1 MDFGVERGNMSEI
14 KIYPVISKEEV
25 KRATPLLDPSV
36 TEVLSKGLPA
46 TTLVAVENE
55 LAIGALAGAMD
66 GEVFE
71 IVSLYVVP
79 EKRRIG
85 AATALVEKLIE
96 VIDDEDVAI
105 RAQYTMENEDNSTLM
120 PFFKSMGFVND
131 RISYPTYY
139 IGYLDDIKIDYRNA
153 RRIDGKIV
161 SFAEVSSMLLKSTS
175 NDSLS
180 HGYPVP
186 EGGLTDVK
194 LERDLCFCVVKDGK
208 IGAYVTVENLDDG
221 LLEIPA
227 IWSGLQN
234 PMETVSMVFRLVGE
248 LKERFDPETR
258 VAMLATN
265 IRADKLIDYIFEYTE
280 PVSYRMVR
288 M

>member
-1 MDFGVERGNMSEI
+1 MSEI

-25 KRATPLLDPSV
+25 ERAQSLLSEQV
-36 TEVLSKGLPA
+36 TEALSKGLPA
-46 TTLVAVENE
+46 TALVAVEDE
-55 LAIGALAGAMD
+55 LAIGALAGAID

-79 EKRRIG
+79 EKRRQG

-96 VIDDEDVAI
+96 ILDDEDIAI
-105 RAQYTMENEDNSTLM
+105 RAQYTVENEDNSALM
-120 PFFKSMGFVND
+120 PFFQSMGFFND

-153 RRIDGKIV
+153 RKIDGKIV
-161 SFAEVSSMLLKSTS
+161 SFSEVSSILLKSTS

-180 HGYPVP
+180 HGFPIP
-186 EGGLTDVK
+186 DGGLTDSK
-194 LERDLCFCVVKDGK
+194 LERDLCFCVLKDGK
-208 IGAYVTVENLDDG
+208 IGAYVTVENLEDG
-221 LLEIPA
+221 LIEIPA
-227 IWSGLQN
+227 LWSGLEN

-248 LKERFDPETR
+248 LKEKFDPETR

-265 IRADKLIDYIFEYTE
+265 IRANKLIDYIFEYAE
-280 PVSYRMVR
+280 PVSYRMVK

>member
-1 MDFGVERGNMSEI
+1 MSEI

-25 KRATPLLDPSV
+25 KRAQSLLSEQV
-36 TEVLSKGLPA
+36 TEALSKGLPA
-46 TTLVAVENE
+46 TALVAVEDE
-55 LAIGALAGAMD
+55 LAIGALAGAID
-66 GEVFE
+66 DEVFE

-79 EKRRIG
+79 EKRRQG

-96 VIDDEDVAI
+96 ILDDEDIAI
-105 RAQYTMENEDNSTLM
+105 RAQYTVENEDNSALM
-120 PFFKSMGFVND
+120 PFFQSMGFFND

-153 RRIDGKIV
+153 RKIDGKIV
-161 SFAEVSSMLLKSTS
+161 SFSEVSSILLKSTS
-175 NDSLS
+175 NDSMS
-180 HGYPVP
+180 HGFPIP
-186 EGGLTDVK
+186 DGGLTDDK

-208 IGAYVTVENLDDG
+208 IGAYVTVKNLEDG

-234 PMETVSMVFRLVGE
+234 PMETVSMVFRLVGA
-248 LKERFDPETR
+248 LKEKFDPETR

-265 IRADKLIDYIFEYTE
+265 IRANKLIDYIFEYSE
-280 PVSYRMVR
+280 PVSYRMVK